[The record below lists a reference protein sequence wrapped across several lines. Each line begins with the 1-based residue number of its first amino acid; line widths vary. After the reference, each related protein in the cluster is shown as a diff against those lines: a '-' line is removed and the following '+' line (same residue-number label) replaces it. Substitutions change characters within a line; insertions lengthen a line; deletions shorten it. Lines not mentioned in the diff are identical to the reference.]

1 MTFRVTP
8 DTAEQALL
16 LVIFGHAA
24 SGSETI
30 TRRQLFNQL
39 DGIPGLK
46 IPRPDRVLE
55 TCIRDG
61 DVAVISNSRIRRY
74 ALTANGE
81 AKAKRTILDLNGS
94 EGGEADE

>member
-1 MTFRVTP
+1 VTFRVTP

-16 LVIFGHAA
+16 LVIYGHAA
-24 SGSETI
+24 SGYETI
-30 TRRQLFNQL
+30 TRRQLLDQL
-39 DGIPGLK
+39 GAMPGLK

-61 DVAVISNSRIRRY
+61 DVTVMSNTRTRRY

-81 AKAKRTILDLNGS
+81 AKAKRAILDLNGRERGKS
-94 EGGEADE
+94 DE

>member
-8 DTAEQALL
+8 DNAEQALL

-24 SGSETI
+24 SGPETI
-30 TRRQLFNQL
+30 TRRQLLDQL
-39 DGIPGLK
+39 AAVPGMK

-55 TCIRDG
+55 SCIRDG
-61 DVAVISNSRIRRY
+61 DVAVMSNSRIRRY

-81 AKAKRTILDLNGS
+81 AKAKRAIDDLNGS
-94 EGGEADE
+94 ERDELDE